1 MKDANKLVLEAQ
13 SRSAF
18 GKKLKKLRHQGVVP
32 GNIYGQGMDSL
43 AFQIDSKALFAA
55 YKTARETGVVYLTV
69 DGKEIPAMFK
79 HMQRHPLSHAVLH
92 VDMRKVNLKQKIE
105 TQVPVAGINEAPG
118 VKLGGVLLTQA
129 DTLVVEALPADI
141 PQSIEVDLTLLA
153 EIGSEV
159 RVKDIKPA
167 GNYTITSD
175 PEQLVFSVVEHKEE
189 SLEPE
194 TTSEEP
200 AVGDGETAEGEAASE
215 APAAEETPAENE

>member
-1 MKDANKLVLEAQ
+1 MKDSSKLVLEAQ
-13 SRSAF
+13 TRTAF
-18 GKKLKKLRHQGVVP
+18 GKKLKKLRHQGIVP
-32 GNIYGQGMDSL
+32 ANIYGQGMESM
-43 AFQIDSKALFAA
+43 AFQIESKALFAA
-55 YKTARETGVVYLTV
+55 YKTARETGVVYLSV

-79 HMQRHPLSHAVLH
+79 HLQRHPLSNAILH

-105 TQVPVAGINEAPG
+105 TQVPVTGINEAPA
-118 VKLGGVLLTQA
+118 VKLGGVLLTQT
-129 DTLVVEALPADI
+129 DNLMIEALPSDI
-141 PQSIEVDLTLLA
+141 PQAIEVDLEVLA

-167 GNYTITSD
+167 GNYVITSD

-200 AVGDGETAEGEAASE
+200 EVGEEEAGEGEAAAE
-215 APAAEETPAENE
+215 APAEEAAPAENE